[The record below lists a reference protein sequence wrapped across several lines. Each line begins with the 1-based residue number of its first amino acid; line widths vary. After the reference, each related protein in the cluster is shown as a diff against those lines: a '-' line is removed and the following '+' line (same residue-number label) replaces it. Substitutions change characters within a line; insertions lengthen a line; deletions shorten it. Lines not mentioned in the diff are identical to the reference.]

1 MIHLLIRKEKE
12 IKIHSIISHS
22 ENNNATKY
30 LGGAGPPGPTPCT
43 TGLRSDTGSHN
54 RLDLI
59 QSIVPTHYVCSWY
72 AG

>member
-30 LGGAGPPGPTPCT
+30 LGGGRPPWPHPLYYGP
-43 TGLRSDTGSHN
+43 
-54 RLDLI
+54 
-59 QSIVPTHYVCSWY
+59 
-72 AG
+72 A

>member
-30 LGGAGPPGPTPCT
+30 LGGGGPAPLGPPCT
-43 TGLRSDTGSHN
+43 TGLN
-54 RLDLI
+54 I
-59 QSIVPTHYVCSWY
+59 FK
-72 AG
+72 

>member
-30 LGGAGPPGPTPCT
+30 LGGGGPAPLGPPLYYGPAC
-43 TGLRSDTGSHN
+43 LCVDAMLAC
-54 RLDLI
+54 RLCLI
-59 QSIVPTHYVCSWY
+59 HIMICNGEH
-72 AG
+72 